1 MSATA
6 TDAPHQQLIDL
17 CAADLRSSQARVLE
31 TFKFIPDDK
40 LTWSP
45 APQAKSGLRLMAP
58 LAVSN
63 SGISQLLEGC
73 SLPISN
79 FEELER
85 FVEEQERQI
94 TTREQAVEAFN
105 QSCDAY
111 ERAIRQVPEGD
122 RDKLLGV
129 GELQA
134 PASFYMRLAGVHH
147 HSHASQID
155 YLQTCWGD
163 LIPHFPHS

>member
-6 TDAPHQQLIDL
+6 TDVSHQQLIDL
-17 CAADLRSSQARVLE
+17 CVADLRSSQARVLE

-45 APQAKSGLRLMAP
+45 APQAKSGLRLMAH

-63 SGISQLLEGC
+63 SGISQLLEGG

-111 ERAIRQVPEGD
+111 ERAIRQVPEATAISFSVWANCRRPPRSTCVWPGSTTTPM
-122 RDKLLGV
+122 LLRSTTCR
-129 GELQA
+129 
-134 PASFYMRLAGVHH
+134 PAGA
-147 HSHASQID
+147 I
-155 YLQTCWGD
+155 
-163 LIPHFPHS
+163 